1 MNFIKKIFNNEA
13 DEYIKRQFR
22 RFGKGEYERAFL
34 SISNGKNLSIKS
46 SYEFSNDLFHMI
58 IQDLKEP
65 AHVSGLIISNEKI
78 EDFGNVKKKQK
89 LYEAEINASFS
100 PEKLN
105 EIYEKYRNQNIL
117 LSLSYNSYKLKTG
130 TKLPKPGKKL
140 KNNFCSAVLPK
151 EFLHEFMFDY
161 TEDFRK
167 AVIKHI
173 YNINEIIIPEEFR
186 HNIELARLNAKRK
199 GIIIRILE
207 IDGKTTE
214 SRKEFV
220 I

>member
-1 MNFIKKIFNNEA
+1 MNFIKKIFSNEA

-22 RFGKGEYERAFL
+22 RFGKGSYERAFL
-34 SISNGKNLSIKS
+34 SITNGKNLAVKS

-58 IQDLKEP
+58 IQNLNEP
-65 AHVSGLIISNEKI
+65 VDVTGLIISNEKI

-89 LYEAEINASFS
+89 LYEAEINENLH
-100 PEKLN
+100 PERLR
-105 EIYEKYRNQNIL
+105 EIYEKYKNQNIL
-117 LSLSYNSYKLKTG
+117 LSLSYGSYKLKTG

-161 TEDFRK
+161 KEDFKK

-199 GIIIRILE
+199 GIILRILE

-214 SRKEFV
+214 NRKEF
-220 I
+220 II